1 MSALERTSLEAHVDL
16 CQLRYEQLDLRL
28 TVVEKKLED
37 IQKDIIDG
45 HKSTKSTI
53 IAAAGSI
60 VVALIGVVTTI
71 LMKF

>member
-1 MSALERTSLEAHVDL
+1 MSNLERTSLEAHVDL

-28 TVVEKKLED
+28 TIVEKKLED

-45 HKSTKSTI
+45 HKSMKTTVITS
-53 IAAAGSI
+53 AGSI
-60 VVALIGVVTTI
+60 IIALLGVIGTI

>member
-37 IQKDIIDG
+37 IQQDIIEG
-45 HKSTKSTI
+45 HKSMKATVITS
-53 IAAAGSI
+53 AGSI
-60 VVALIGVVTTI
+60 IIALLGIVTTI